1 MRGAAR
7 AYTACCPSL
16 ITPRLPFQEGS
27 KVLINDHGE
36 EHRALLT
43 RRQVSTGSFS
53 QFEYRRVGEEEGA
66 PGTPVTASRSQKPA
80 GEEDFDSLWKS
91 L

>member
-1 MRGAAR
+1 M
-7 AYTACCPSL
+7 
-16 ITPRLPFQEGS
+16 
-27 KVLINDHGE
+27 LINDHGE
-36 EHRALLT
+36 EHRAVLS

-53 QFEYRRVGEEEGA
+53 QFEYHRIGQEEGA
-66 PGTPVTASRSQKPA
+66 AGKPVTASQSQRPA